1 MYRESSYS
9 MILKAPSG
17 KEVNLSIINIEDL
30 KPHENTISELLS
42 SLITDIHT
50 SATQKDP
57 ILVDSDSHIVLDGM
71 HRLEA
76 LRSVGARFIV
86 CAEYNYLDSSVRL
99 ERWLRRIDER
109 GELALKIL
117 TGIFNLK
124 PCASQRDAVA
134 QVNSD
139 KGKVAVL
146 TGSGALISSESLEKL
161 EAYSRMARFDKICM
175 LEGLKVAFASESS
188 VFDHLK
194 SSSSLIV
201 YPPMLTKSEI
211 LEIAKSRK
219 LLPWKTTRHIVPLR
233 VLGIEFPVEI
243 LKKNDEIGKIQESLS
258 STLQGRD
265 IEFRLPNTIY
275 EGREYPEPLA
285 IFRPKKRIC

>member
-57 ILVDSDSHIVLDGM
+57 ILVDS
-71 HRLEA
+71 
-76 LRSVGARFIV
+76 
-86 CAEYNYLDSSVRL
+86 
-99 ERWLRRIDER
+99 
-109 GELALKIL
+109 
-117 TGIFNLK
+117 
-124 PCASQRDAVA
+124 
-134 QVNSD
+134 NSD